1 MVCIRAKSLSNFIA
15 CDGATASIAGF
26 SRKIVFYKLP
36 LGGRSSSKGAA
47 ISSLLGS
54 CSSTSES
61 NSTKVDNSLWCE
73 QENDNSLTNA

>member
-36 LGGRSSSKGAA
+36 LGGRIELQRSRHFVFAWIMLVHFGKQLNKS
-47 ISSLLGS
+47 
-54 CSSTSES
+54 
-61 NSTKVDNSLWCE
+61 
-73 QENDNSLTNA
+73 